1 MAGGKAFKQQMEFTA
16 KGSSVNRFNYSVQWG
31 PELWGDIRGVG
42 PAELL
47 SKSAHRDMMGQIA
60 SFHAVIS
67 LQFQNSLRIP
77 RVGQ

>member
-16 KGSSVNRFNYSVQWG
+16 KGSSVNRFNHSVQWG

-47 SKSAHRDMMGQIA
+47 S
-60 SFHAVIS
+60 
-67 LQFQNSLRIP
+67 
-77 RVGQ
+77 RVPTEI